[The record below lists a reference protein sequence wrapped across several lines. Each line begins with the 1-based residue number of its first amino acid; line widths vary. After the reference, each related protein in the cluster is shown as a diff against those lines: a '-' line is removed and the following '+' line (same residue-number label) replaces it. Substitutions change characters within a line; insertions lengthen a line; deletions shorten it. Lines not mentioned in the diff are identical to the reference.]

1 VKKILIIG
9 KRGFIG
15 NNLAN
20 YLRKSHKIS
29 HKNFKDSIRMKSKI
43 NNFDY
48 IINTSINKN
57 YIKKRYT
64 SKFDND
70 YNLSKLIHNSKTTYI
85 FLSTRKVYKPKANIK
100 ENDKLLPK
108 SNYSK
113 NKLITEQK
121 LFKQLNRRLLIL
133 RISNVI
139 GDKGKIKKIHNTFI
153 DIFFNNIN
161 KGFVFDNKKDFKDF
175 ISIDKFCEIIK
186 NIIKKKLDGTYNV
199 SIGRKVYL
207 NDLLN
212 WLNKFNKKRFII
224 KSKNIKD
231 DNFYLNNKKLMSKL
245 KIKNSLSELKRY
257 CFKISDRKFS

>member
-1 VKKILIIG
+1 MKKILIIG

-113 NKLITEQK
+113 NKLITEEK
-121 LFKQLNRRLLIL
+121 LTRKLGDNLVIL
-133 RISNVI
+133 RVSNII
-139 GDKGKIKKIHNTFI
+139 GDKSLTKKIHKTFI
-153 DIFFNNIN
+153 DIFFENIK
-161 KGFVFDNKKDFKDF
+161 KGIIIDNGNTFKDF
-175 ISIDKFCEIIK
+175 LAIDKFCQILRSIIK
-186 NIIKKKLDGTYNV
+186 RNLKGVYNV
-199 SIGRKVYL
+199 SIGQKIYL
-207 NDLLN
+207 NDLIK
-212 WLNKFNKKRFII
+212 WLNKFNKKKLRKI
-224 KSKNIKD
+224 KVVKKSD
-231 DNFYLNNKKLMSKL
+231 SFYLNNKKLMSKI
-245 KIKNSLSELKRY
+245 KIKNSLTDLKKHCY
-257 CFKISDRKFS
+257 QLSKRKFS

>member
-1 VKKILIIG
+1 MKKILIIG

-15 NNLAN
+15 NNLSF
-20 YLRKSHKIS
+20 YLKKFYRIT
-29 HKNFKDSIRMKSKI
+29 HKNYFDTIKQRFKI

-57 YIKKRYT
+57 YIKKNY
-64 SKFDND
+64 KLEFDND
-70 YNLSKLIHNSKTTYI
+70 VKISNLIVNSKITYI

-108 SNYSK
+108 TNYSK
-113 NKLITEQK
+113 NKLITEKK
-121 LFKQLNRRLLIL
+121 LAKKFNKKLVVL

-139 GDKGKIKKIHNTFI
+139 GDKNKIKKIHNTFI
-153 DIFFNNIN
+153 DIFFDNLK
-161 KGFVFDNKKDFKDF
+161 KGFIYENKKDFKDF

-186 NIIKKKLDGTYNV
+186 EIIKKDIKGTYNV

-212 WLNKFNKKRFII
+212 WLNKFNKK
-224 KSKNIKD
+224 KYLKKPKNIND
-231 DNFYLNNKKLMSKL
+231 DNFFLNNKKLMSKL
-245 KIKNSLSELKRY
+245 KIRNSVTELKGF
-257 CFKISDRKFS
+257 CLDLSKKKFS